1 MTCIN
6 LCCIKCAVRALP
18 HRKATPHRV
27 APAPPAAIDTT
38 ERLREEVRCGRSRTG
53 RLRLTVSRPH
63 LRQLSTQPKDCG
75 RRCDAGVPAPEGY
88 ASPCRA
94 RTSGSYR
101 HNRKIAGGGA
111 MRAFPHRKATPH
123 RVAPAPPAAIDTT
136 ERLREEVRCG
146 RSRTGR
152 LRLTVSRPHLRQ
164 LSTQPKDCGRRCDAG
179 VPAPEGYASPCRART
194 SGSYRHNRKI
204 AGGGAMRAFPHRKA
218 TSHRVAP
225 APPAAIDTTERLREE
240 VRCGRSRT
248 GRLRLTVSRP
258 HL

>member
-1 MTCIN
+1 MLKN
-6 LCCIKCAVRALP
+6 YDVHQSMLHKMR
-18 HRKATPHRV
+18 
-27 APAPPAAIDTT
+27 
-38 ERLREEVRCGRSRTG
+38 G
-53 RLRLTVSRPH
+53 
-63 LRQLSTQPKDCG
+63 
-75 RRCDAGVPAPEGY
+75 AGAPAPEGY

-194 SGSYRHNRKI
+194 AKHKSCHALAFSSG
-204 AGGGAMRAFPHRKA
+204 
-218 TSHRVAP
+218 
-225 APPAAIDTTERLREE
+225 LRNK
-240 VRCGRSRT
+240 
-248 GRLRLTVSRP
+248 
-258 HL
+258 